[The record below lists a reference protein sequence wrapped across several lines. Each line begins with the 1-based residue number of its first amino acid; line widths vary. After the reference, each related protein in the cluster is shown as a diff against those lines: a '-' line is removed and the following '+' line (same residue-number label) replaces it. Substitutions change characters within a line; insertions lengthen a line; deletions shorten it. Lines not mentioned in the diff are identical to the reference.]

1 MRVQLDT
8 LTRKLHQL
16 QGQRDLLSKQMAES
30 EKKSLEFQETY
41 ENTLKARAI
50 LQQVA
55 SETQKQIEYH
65 ISNLVTMALAA
76 VFPDPYEFQL
86 RFVQRRN
93 KTETD
98 LIFAKNGNEIDS
110 ILDNGGG
117 GVADVA
123 SMALRF
129 ALWSIK
135 KSRPTILLDEP
146 LKFLHSPVLQ
156 EKASELLKAI
166 SDKLGVQLIIVSD
179 QKELLRSADKV
190 IEITNVDGISIA
202 EVAMEV
208 NR

>member
-1 MRVQLDT
+1 MKAELETWKQ
-8 LTRKLHQL
+8 KLHQL
-16 QGQRDLLSKQMAES
+16 QGQRDLLTKQQSEA
-30 EKKSLEFQETY
+30 EKKSAESQRTY
-41 ENTLKARAI
+41 EDALKARI
-50 LQQVA
+50 VLQQVA
-55 SETQKQIEYH
+55 SDTQKQIEYH

-93 KTETD
+93 KTEAD
-98 LIFAKNGNEIDS
+98 LIFIKNGNEIDN
-110 ILDNGGG
+110 LLENGGG

-123 SMALRF
+123 SLALRF

-146 LKFLHSPVLQ
+146 IKFLHNPTYQ
-156 EKASELLKAI
+156 EKASDLLKMV

-190 IEITNVDGISIA
+190 IDISQVDGVSIVN
-202 EVAMEV
+202 EV
-208 NR
+208 